1 MFKMATSSFFHSVV
15 INTPEQAEKL
25 VDALEKAEKFSREHT
40 EPEVNCRLVPK
51 EEIAEFVKK
60 IKW

>member
-1 MFKMATSSFFHSVV
+1 MATSSFFHSVV

-25 VDALEKAEKFSREHT
+25 VDALEKAEKFSRENP
-40 EPEVNCRLVPK
+40 ESEVNCHWVRKDEV
-51 EEIAEFVKK
+51 ADFVKK

>member
-1 MFKMATSSFFHSVV
+1 MATSSFFHSVV

-40 EPEVNCRLVPK
+40 EPEVNCREIRGDELK
-51 EEIAEFVKK
+51 EFLKNVV
-60 IKW
+60 W